1 LGCDQVK
8 IGIICGHQINDLFD
22 EREELAITT
31 PFGSV
36 IFESGTIGNHQVFF
50 INRHGKES
58 NLPPHKIKY
67 KANIEA
73 FHQAH
78 VDCVF
83 SVGTVGSMNTNI
95 APGDFVVPH
104 DFFDVTKQRSLSFF
118 DDKRVHVDMT
128 DPFCPSLRTKLI
140 ETAEINSDITL
151 HRNGVYVTTEGPR
164 LESASEIR
172 FYATVGEI
180 VGMTLVPEVV
190 LAREKG
196 LCFVSLCMV
205 CNMAAGLQK
214 NLPVDEIRQ
223 VYAEKE
229 KYLSQ
234 ILKDTI
240 SNLANPSDCECKRK
254 QKDALL

>member
-1 LGCDQVK
+1 VN
-8 IGIICGHQINDLFD
+8 IGIICGHQIKDLFD
-22 EREELAITT
+22 ESEELAITT
-31 PFGSV
+31 PYGSV
-36 IFESGTIGNHQVFF
+36 IFEIGKIGNHQVYFV
-50 INRHGKES
+50 NRHGKES

-73 FHQAH
+73 FHEAH

-83 SVGTVGSMNTNI
+83 SVGTVGSMNKDI
-95 APGDFVVPH
+95 LPGDFVIPH
-104 DFFDVTKQRSLSFF
+104 DFFDATKSRSLSFF
-118 DDKRVHVDMT
+118 DDQRVHVDMT
-128 DPFCPSLRTKLI
+128 APFCASLRKKLI
-140 ETAEINSDITL
+140 ETGERNSNITL
-151 HRNGVYVTTEGPR
+151 HQNGVYVTTEGPR

-190 LAREKG
+190 FAREKG
-196 LCFVSLCMV
+196 LCFASLCMV

-214 NLPVDEIRQ
+214 NLPVDEIKQ

-229 KYLSQ
+229 AYLSEF
-234 ILKDTI
+234 LKQTI
-240 SNLANPSDCECKRK
+240 TNLTKNLDCECEQK

>member
-1 LGCDQVK
+1 VK
-8 IGIICGHQINDLFD
+8 IGIICGHQINDLFQNS
-22 EREELAITT
+22 EEIMITT

-36 IFESGTIGNHQVFF
+36 IFESGKIGPHQVFF
-50 INRHGKES
+50 VNRHGKGS
-58 NLPPHKIKY
+58 NLPPHKVKY

-73 FHQAH
+73 FNKAH

-83 SVGTVGSMNTNI
+83 SVGTVGSMNKNI
-95 APGDFVVPH
+95 APGDFVLPH
-104 DFFDVTKQRSLSFF
+104 DFFDATKSRSLSFF
-118 DDKRVHVDMT
+118 DDQRVHVDMT
-128 DPFCPSLRTKLI
+128 DPFCPSLRKKII
-140 ETAEINSDITL
+140 ETSEKHKEKTL

-196 LCFVSLCMV
+196 LCFVSLCIV

-214 NLPVDEIRQ
+214 KLNIDEIKQ
-223 VYAEKE
+223 MYAKNEA
-229 KYLSQ
+229 YLSQ
-234 ILKDTI
+234 VIKETI
-240 SNLANPSDCECKRK
+240 SNLSTELDCECEQK
-254 QKDALL
+254 QREALL